1 MRNDDTNLIGRRFTE
16 GRCSRLVLEANN
28 ESLRAENGRL
38 NAQVAELRAAQIVAG
53 AAQFTATF
61 RLTDAGSAAGRWSRR
76 FRTAALARV
85 ARSVPLRPFAPI
97 TGMRKRRRM
106 RQLSRTTA

>member
-16 GRCSRLVLEANN
+16 GRCNRLILEANN

-38 NAQVAELRAAQIVAG
+38 NAQVAELRAAAQIVAG

-61 RLTDAGSAAGRWSRR
+61 PPDRCRICGWPLVEKIQDGCTRKSCSQRPAPAVRADHWYAEAASDE
-76 FRTAALARV
+76 AA
-85 ARSVPLRPFAPI
+85 F
-97 TGMRKRRRM
+97 
-106 RQLSRTTA
+106 